1 MANERPIEKLLRR
14 YAKKRRD
21 GAGAPAELHPA
32 ARRLLQGEVARK
44 FKKERSEI
52 IGPEESPV
60 RWWPRLVYGLCAL
73 AVVAV
78 LAVTFLPASNKA
90 SSRSLGAKSAN
101 NLRQIDRATRTFAVD
116 NNDRLPASF
125 DQLSNELG
133 TSTVTVDP
141 VTGKPFVYVAG
152 GLPLKSLRSDS
163 VLAYSPPTN
172 GRSSVLMADGRVQQ
186 MSAPEFAEIS
196 KRGLIQFEV
205 PLELAKNE
213 DFTASPSRELK
224 LAKAAD
230 ASDNRAAG
238 TTTEDFPKLMRAE
251 SPAPSGM
258 GGGGGGA
265 EPTTQAA
272 PATIAPAPRR
282 EVAGKEEPVATAVAG
297 AVAAA
302 PALMPAATPPP
313 ATAPALKLDG
323 FGDTSAAFYSANDVT
338 KTNAMAVNVASYV
351 NLDESRAKREGGA
364 AGNLAENQTSS
375 FRNVQ
380 KTPTKTQVLDS
391 FQVEQNGNALRVID
405 NDGSTYDGNIV
416 STEAETAAGA
426 GFGLADKLDEKAA
439 DRKKVSAGEL
449 SYKAVQNS
457 PSQNYFFR
465 VAGTNRTLKQQVVF
479 TGNFVSTT
487 NAVQLGTPPTASQQ
501 VQNFQFFINNSTI
514 VGKAQV
520 EKNSEINVNAVPISK

>member
-1 MANERPIEKLLRR
+1 MEQMENERPIEKLLRR

-21 GAGAPAELHPA
+21 EAGAPTELHPA
-32 ARRLLQGEVARK
+32 TRRVLQGEVARQ
-44 FKKERSEI
+44 FRKERSEKAA
-52 IGPEESPV
+52 PAELSA
-60 RWWPRLVYGLCAL
+60 RWWPRLVYGLCVLGIVAL
-73 AVVAV
+73 
-78 LAVTFLPASNKA
+78 LAAMLLPALSKA
-90 SSRSLGAKSAN
+90 KSRSLSASSAS
-101 NLRQIDRATRTFAVD
+101 NLRQIDLAARAFADD

-125 DQLSNELG
+125 DQLSNELR
-133 TSTVTVDP
+133 TSTVTIDP

-152 GLPLKSLRSDS
+152 GLPLKTLRGDS

-172 GRSSVLMADGRVQQ
+172 GRSSVLMADGSVRQ

-196 KRGLIQFEV
+196 KRGLIQFEA
-205 PLELAKNE
+205 PLELAKN
-213 DFTASPSRELK
+213 DAVATSPARELK
-224 LAKAAD
+224 SAKAAD
-230 ASDNRAAG
+230 TPDRMATG
-238 TTTEDFPKLMRAE
+238 TTTEDFAKLARAE
-251 SPAPSGM
+251 IPAATGS
-258 GGGGGGA
+258 GGGGGA
-265 EPTTQAA
+265 GPPTPRAS
-272 PATIAPAPRR
+272 ATIATAPRR
-282 EVAGKEEPVATAVAG
+282 DVAGKEEPVAT

-351 NLDESRAKREGGA
+351 NLDESRTRWEGGV
-364 AGNLAENQTSS
+364 AGRLTENQTAS

-380 KTPTKTQVLDS
+380 KTSVKTVVLDS
-391 FQVEQNGNALRVID
+391 FHIEQNGNALRVID

-416 STEAETAAGA
+416 STEAETAPGTS
-426 GFGLADKLDEKAA
+426 FGLADKLEEKAA

-449 SYKAVQNS
+449 NYKATQNS

-487 NAVQLGTPPTASQQ
+487 NAVQLGVPVQASQQ
-501 VQNFQFFINNSTI
+501 MQNFQFFINNSTI

-520 EKNSEINVNAVPISK
+520 EMDREIDVNAVPVTK